1 MKKHKLGFTL
11 IEVALFLVV
20 TGALFIS
27 VTVGVQNSIY
37 LQRFTDSVQSY
48 ADFLRTA
55 YSETTNV
62 QGIGSGRSEKA
73 IYGKLITFGERY
85 DSNGNEVNNDN
96 ARNVIFSYDIV
107 GDVGDVGT
115 GNVLETLAN
124 LNASVTIVEGNMI
137 RLAGIAQSYSPKW
150 AAAIENPNNFDLFV
164 GAILVVRHPTSGTVH
179 TFVKKGSTI
188 EVNQMVSN
196 ITNEYAAAIRRRDS
210 PTATA
215 AERAAAINTI
225 TNITRGAS
233 SNNVLR
239 SSLTDGSFR
248 IQQVDF
254 CINPIPE
261 GRTSLRRDVRI
272 IAGARNSSG
281 VEVINDNDNDCN
293 NI

>member
-85 DSNGNEVNNDN
+85 DSNGDEVNTDN
-96 ARNVIFSYDIV
+96 TRNIIFSYDVV
-107 GDVGDVGT
+107 GDVGEFGT
-115 GNVLETLAN
+115 GNVLDALAA
-124 LNASVTIVEGNMI
+124 LNANVTIVEGNMV

-150 AAAIENPNNFDLFV
+150 AAAIENTDNFDLFV
-164 GAILVVRHPTSGTVH
+164 GAILIVRHPTSGTVH
-179 TFVKKGSTI
+179 TFIKKGSTI
-188 EVNQMVSN
+188 EINQMVSN
-196 ITNEYAAAIRRRDS
+196 ITNEYATALQHRDN
-210 PTATA
+210 ATTE

-233 SNNVLR
+233 SSNVLR
-239 SSLTDGSFR
+239 TSLTDGSFR

-261 GRTSLRRDVRI
+261 GRTPLRRDVRI
-272 IAGARNSSG
+272 AAGARNSSG